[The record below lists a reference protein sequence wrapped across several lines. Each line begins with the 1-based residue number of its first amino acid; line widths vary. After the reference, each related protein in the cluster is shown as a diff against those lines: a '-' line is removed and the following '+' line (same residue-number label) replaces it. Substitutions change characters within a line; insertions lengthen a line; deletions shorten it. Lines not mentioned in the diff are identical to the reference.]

1 MQDTILDHPDRPF
14 PGSLAPTIPAIRALY
29 RQAKILAWD
38 PESAIPWA
46 EFDGSMYTDEQ
57 LWAARVYWSGRGWSE
72 YGAIAES
79 PTLQLRYDLDQLEP
93 DLSLYWALRTEEEA
107 RHAEVSARF
116 ADLLGGYI
124 PEPPELDG
132 DKAASQAPTGAA
144 ESEVPASVPH
154 LGTRARALAPDVPV
168 EATIAGLVC
177 VAETVAYDVFL
188 ELVKAARDPVA
199 KWIYR
204 LIARDET
211 RHCRFGW
218 EYLAHRGPNM
228 SVETRRACAE
238 TMYTMVQ
245 DLELGG
251 YRSAWLAPDRS
262 PGLVDIERTVF
273 EAGLG
278 GTTAEWE
285 GPIVVRSIRG
295 LRDRGRALGIELPT
309 FHHDVLGE
317 I

>member
-1 MQDTILDHPDRPF
+1 MPWWLEPDLWMERLCEAYEGAAEAGLGGARGRRTSKPPLLEQLQRRRIGCRRWASSCLCTPREPRPASSSRTRFVQDTILDQPDRPF
-14 PGSLAPTIPAIRALY
+14 PGSLAPTIPGIRTLY

-46 EFDGSMYTDEQ
+46 EFDRSMYSDEQ

-79 PTLQLRYDLDQLEP
+79 PALQLRYDLDQLEP

-124 PEPPELDG
+124 PEPPNLVGDEAVSQVPADG
-132 DKAASQAPTGAA
+132 AP
-144 ESEVPASVPH
+144 SEVLASTSH

-188 ELVKAARDPVA
+188 ELVKATQTPSRN
-199 KWIYR
+199 
-204 LIARDET
+204 
-211 RHCRFGW
+211 G
-218 EYLAHRGPNM
+218 
-228 SVETRRACAE
+228 S
-238 TMYTMVQ
+238 
-245 DLELGG
+245 
-251 YRSAWLAPDRS
+251 
-262 PGLVDIERTVF
+262 
-273 EAGLG
+273 
-278 GTTAEWE
+278 TA
-285 GPIVVRSIRG
+285 
-295 LRDRGRALGIELPT
+295 
-309 FHHDVLGE
+309 
-317 I
+317 